1 MTLTERQRRILNK
14 IIEEHI
20 DSAEPVSSSLLEEKY
35 DFGICPATIRIE
47 MRKLTSA
54 GLITQPHTSAG
65 RIPTDKGYR
74 FYVNELLEENLT
86 NENIDLWVTD
96 EEIEEIKDTIKFLQS
111 LTKNLASISSNL
123 AIGYL
128 FKEKIL
134 LKEGWEEILKEPEFQ
149 EKKLISNFT
158 NLLKVFEE
166 EIENLKINSG
176 IKIFIGKENPFFKVR
191 DFSIILSKC
200 HFPETDE
207 GVLALLGPKRMT
219 YEKNISSLSS
229 IIKLVE
235 NLG

>member
-1 MTLTERQRRILNK
+1 MTLTERQKRILNK

-35 DFGICPATIRIE
+35 DFGIRPATIRIE
-47 MRKLTSA
+47 MQKLTSA

-74 FYVNELLEENLT
+74 FYVNELLEKNLT
-86 NENIDLWVTD
+86 NENIDLWTTD

-134 LKEGWEEILKEPEFQ
+134 LKEGWEELLKEPEFQ
-149 EKKLISNFT
+149 ETKLISNFT

-176 IKIFIGKENPFFKVR
+176 IKIFIGKENPFFKAR

-200 HFPETDE
+200 YFPETNE

-229 IIKLVE
+229 IIKLIE
-235 NLG
+235 NLD